1 MEAGLLQF
9 ERRIPE
15 ILAGKGNQAGRE
27 EKEVSGENGDKG
39 ENRQDGSPVI
49 TVGGAKT
56 QAPQIPQNAFE
67 ENYKKELSK
76 AMRDFGQKHPL
87 AGYPMDMSIWLFRG
101 GEASAQAED
110 AGPAGVRQG
119 GGSRGLCRF
128 SGDPQVH
135 QTLYC
140 RLPGEGVRIQDSR

>member
-1 MEAGLLQF
+1 MVHSVQGRAVPPFAIPLFPEKQAGYASGAKDGAAKEGKDYSDKTVLAAAVEAGLLQF

-56 QAPQIPQNAFE
+56 QAPQIPQ
-67 ENYKKELSK
+67 K
-76 AMRDFGQKHPL
+76 ARPTHRRPHPR
-87 AGYPMDMSIWLFRG
+87 M
-101 GEASAQAED
+101 
-110 AGPAGVRQG
+110 
-119 GGSRGLCRF
+119 
-128 SGDPQVH
+128 
-135 QTLYC
+135 
-140 RLPGEGVRIQDSR
+140 